1 MRHGSRADRRQRA
14 LELLDRFS
22 VADHCDARPT
32 QLSGGQRQRVALARA
47 LAREPAVLLLDE
59 PLAALDAST
68 RAAATRELA
77 TMLHETGVPTVLVTH
92 DFHEAAELG
101 DTVGVIEEGR
111 IVQQGTASELAAAPT
126 SAFVA
131 EFTGAIVLKGVASR
145 GKSGLTTVTLDDST
159 AAEISSVD
167 AAAGPVAAS
176 VFPWEIALE
185 LPASGATGSQANRLP
200 ATVTT
205 VTRLG
210 NRVRVGLHAGQPLA
224 AEITTASADRLSL
237 SPGSQV
243 VASWK
248 AVATRLT
255 SR

>member
-1 MRHGSRADRRQRA
+1 
-14 LELLDRFS
+14 
-22 VADHCDARPT
+22 
-32 QLSGGQRQRVALARA
+32 
-47 LAREPAVLLLDE
+47 
-59 PLAALDAST
+59 
-68 RAAATRELA
+68 
-77 TMLHETGVPTVLVTH
+77 VPTVLVTH